1 MKYEIRYR
9 PSYSLLVVFLDP
21 GEKIVAEAGSMTYMT
36 PNIEVKTRMREK
48 SILDSLGL
56 TVLGRQSFWV
66 NEYLAWDSPGE
77 VAFVSAPIGDIEKL
91 TITPKQG
98 YIIQKASYIAS
109 TENVNLDIKWEGFTK
124 GLFGQGLFMIK
135 AFGEGE
141 LFINTFGAL
150 DKHVLKPGESLIVDN
165 FHLVAFSDT
174 CNYRVTKFGGLKE
187 TILGG
192 EGLVTK
198 IEGPGEVYIQ
208 TKNLREFVDWI
219 WSLIEPRVRSRA
231 R

>member
-66 NEYLAWDSPGE
+66 NEYSARDSPGE

-135 AFGEGE
+135 ASGEGE